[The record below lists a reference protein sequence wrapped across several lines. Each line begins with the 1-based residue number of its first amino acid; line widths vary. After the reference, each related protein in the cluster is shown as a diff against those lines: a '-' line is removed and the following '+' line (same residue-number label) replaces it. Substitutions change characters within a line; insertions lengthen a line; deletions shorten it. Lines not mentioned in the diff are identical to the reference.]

1 MVISEFKDFQ
11 VLDLSVTSL
20 ALKITQIDPDSA
32 YNSIKHQVVVST
44 SKLVSWFRNG
54 KVFGKVEFP

>member
-20 ALKITQIDPDSA
+20 TLKITQIDPDSA
-32 YNSIKHQVVVST
+32 YNSIQHQLVVST
-44 SKLVSWFRNG
+44 SKLVSWFRN
-54 KVFGKVEFP
+54 